1 MRRLFSR
8 GRVRHAL
15 LAVGLIAGLLAVGNP
30 AEAVHDEGF
39 VLQGNVTDGGAAT
52 TYDWTDLF
60 TTATVPPTAVN
71 PLPDGF
77 VRASFKDDYQDPD
90 HSAYATGSKDT
101 LPINL
106 GGSGDWEC
114 KKSNNI
120 GSKFDLVN
128 AYAAAMRVTTGT
140 AAGHLIVY
148 SGSEIASPN
157 GDRNV
162 GMWLL
167 QDKDVNCTS
176 DTGGNTPWTGHH
188 RNGDVFIVSA
198 FTNGGTK
205 SNITVYQWTNGGTT
219 GTVSDIGG
227 ALVQKFTTGDLN
239 NANCA
244 STATITAS
252 PINDNAC
259 AIENSVAEV
268 DPPWAAP
275 DADGGN
281 LNINEFVESGVD
293 LSGLG
298 VDGCFSTAVI
308 NSRSSQEPGSTLHD
322 FARLQFETCGNL
334 TVHKYI
340 DVNMNGAFDSGTDV
354 TTGTAVQNYSMA
366 VSGPSPSTSTVCSG
380 TTDANGELVCSTGS
394 LANLVPG
401 TYTVTETQKSGYFN
415 TDPGPNT
422 FNTNSTVSKTV
433 NVSFGDKDLKIGNTC
448 YVAKT
453 FQITNVPSGVG
464 TINVDWQA
472 SGAPLGSQTTGT
484 VSLVTSGTVASGT
497 VSNIFNQK
505 NTIAWQWYLTSDPAN
520 KVVGAAG
527 EPLANSGYPTCAK
540 SNTGSFDNTPITGSK
555 FKDINGNGVKDAG
568 EPGLGGFVFDLRSG
582 STTTGSVLQTTTSTA
597 SGTYAFASA
606 VPPGTY
612 TVTERSQ
619 TGWVQTTPT
628 AGSGRTFTIV
638 LNQASYDVPAFGN
651 TPLSA
656 ITVSFTSRA
665 KLPGTSTDATKVK
678 NITCVDG
685 NGSGSTVANSTSNSV
700 TTSDVQINQNKV
712 VCTIEY
718 EDP

>member
-1 MRRLFSR
+1 
-8 GRVRHAL
+8 
-15 LAVGLIAGLLAVGNP
+15 
-30 AEAVHDEGF
+30 
-39 VLQGNVTDGGAAT
+39 
-52 TYDWTDLF
+52 
-60 TTATVPPTAVN
+60 
-71 PLPDGF
+71 
-77 VRASFKDDYQDPD
+77 
-90 HSAYATGSKDT
+90 
-101 LPINL
+101 
-106 GGSGDWEC
+106 
-114 KKSNNI
+114 
-120 GSKFDLVN
+120 
-128 AYAAAMRVTTGT
+128 
-140 AAGHLIVY
+140 
-148 SGSEIASPN
+148 
-157 GDRNV
+157 
-162 GMWLL
+162 
-167 QDKDVNCTS
+167 
-176 DTGGNTPWTGHH
+176 
-188 RNGDVFIVSA
+188 VSA

-205 SNITVYQWTNGGTT
+205 ANITVYQWTDGGTT
-219 GTVSDIGG
+219 GTVSDTTG
-227 ALVQKFTTGDLN
+227 ALVLKFATGDLN
-239 NANCA
+239 NADCDSSDINNA
-244 STATITAS
+244 

-259 AIENSVAEV
+259 AIENQAAIT
-268 DPPWAAP
+268 PPWAAP

-293 LSGLG
+293 LTGLG

-354 TTGTAVQNYSMA
+354 TTGSAVQNYSMT

-380 TTDANGELVCSTGS
+380 TTNVNGELICSTGS
-394 LANLVPG
+394 LSNLVPG
-401 TYTVTETQKSGYFN
+401 NYSVTETQKTGFFN

-422 FNTNSTVSKTV
+422 FNTSATVSKTV
-433 NVSFGDKDLKIGNTC
+433 NVSFGNQDVKLGNTC

-464 TINVDWQA
+464 SISVDWQA

-505 NTIAWQWYLTSDPAN
+505 NTIAWQWYLTSDPTN

-527 EPLANSGYPTCAK
+527 ESLANSGYPTCAK
-540 SNTGSFDNTPITGSK
+540 TNTDQFDNTPLTGSK
-555 FKDINGNGVKDAG
+555 FKDLNGNGVKDAG
-568 EPGLGGFVFDLRSG
+568 DGPLQGFVFDLRAG
-582 STTTGSVLQTTTSTA
+582 STTTGTILQTTTSTA
-597 SGTYAFASA
+597 NGTYAFASA

-638 LNQASYDVPAFGN
+638 LNQASYDIPAFGN
-651 TPLSA
+651 TPLST
-656 ITVSFTSRA
+656 ISVSFTSLA
-665 KLPGTSTDATKVK
+665 KLPGTTTDATKIKSIVCK
-678 NITCVDG
+678 DG
-685 NGSGSTVANSTSNSV
+685 DGTGSTVATTTTANSV
-700 TTSDVQINQNKV
+700 TSSNLQLNQNKV